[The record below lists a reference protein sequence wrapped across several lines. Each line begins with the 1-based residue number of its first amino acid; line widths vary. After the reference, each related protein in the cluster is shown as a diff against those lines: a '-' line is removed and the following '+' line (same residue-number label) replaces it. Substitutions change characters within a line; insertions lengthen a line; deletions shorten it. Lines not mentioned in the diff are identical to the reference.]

1 MVQKRSKEATRIRRM
16 KCRVREQS
24 AVAEKVASAIDE
36 LLDAES
42 VIEQFENLEV
52 LLACMEY
59 VGRKSRWPTT
69 EEIAAMCG
77 LDLTQV
83 LALEKRL
90 RGTYEFALRAGL
102 IEDFS

>member
-1 MVQKRSKEATRIRRM
+1 MS
-16 KCRVREQS
+16 
-24 AVAEKVASAIDE
+24 EKVASAIDE
-36 LLDAES
+36 LLDTES

-59 VGRKSRWPTT
+59 VGRKSRWPTLK
-69 EEIAAMCG
+69 EIAAMCG
-77 LDLTQV
+77 LDLNQV
-83 LALEKRL
+83 LAIEKRL